1 MKLSPEWDRRL
12 KDHSKL
18 KEVKLTLEWDMG
30 LKDQL
35 KLKLKE
41 KEWVCMVGSIIC
53 YTRGGRKQ
61 CQKRKNFLVKN
72 NIFRDMDST
81 RPADTLVTLMGRRSP

>member
-1 MKLSPEWDRRL
+1 MSPEWDRRL

-41 KEWVCMVGSIIC
+41 KEWVL
-53 YTRGGRKQ
+53 YGRFNHMLHKR
-61 CQKRKNFLVKN
+61 QKETMSKKEELPHEK
-72 NIFRDMDST
+72 
-81 RPADTLVTLMGRRSP
+81 